1 MIEEDIVNTAKEVAE
16 KPSESQEIIR
26 LDDEET
32 FDKMFGIVREEED
45 QSDQLFQLDLSIQ
58 TAKRRL
64 SKEDSFKDNKTRKPN
79 DKLYIP

>member
-45 QSDQLFQLDLSIQ
+45 QSDQLFQLCRFINSNSQ
-58 TAKRRL
+58 AK
-64 SKEDSFKDNKTRKPN
+64 TQ
-79 DKLYIP
+79 